1 MINIEYNFAGCI
13 ASISRT
19 HVSSK
24 SRTQQ
29 DSNHQ
34 NNPKQFHVV
43 STSRVQIIHGRISYD
58 SNQVDRSPPAS
69 AEITEEWGGWRFVV
83 SAVAVMESVKKKEWF
98 IQLRTLYL
106 WITLILLFVCFFW
119 QEERDERLHWLAH
132 SELEMSPVEDTL
144 RLLASKGATGV
155 ANISQGTLDD
165 LGVSTDDS
173 NVFGTSSWI
182 RGSTPC
188 HYILAYINGS
198 TPDMTMWVI
207 M

>member
-1 MINIEYNFAGCI
+1 MFTNCPGP
-13 ASISRT
+13 RTHVT

-34 NNPKQFHVV
+34 NNHKQFHVV
-43 STSRVQIIHGRISYD
+43 STSRVQIIHGRISCD
-58 SNQVDRSPPAS
+58 SNQVDRSPPAT

-83 SAVAVMESVKKKEWF
+83 SAVAVMESVKKKGMVYTAKD
-98 IQLRTLYL
+98 I
-106 WITLILLFVCFFW
+106 IFVNHVDIVVCMFFW

-132 SELEMSPVEDTL
+132 SELEMRPVEDTL

-155 ANISQGTLDD
+155 AIISQGTLDD